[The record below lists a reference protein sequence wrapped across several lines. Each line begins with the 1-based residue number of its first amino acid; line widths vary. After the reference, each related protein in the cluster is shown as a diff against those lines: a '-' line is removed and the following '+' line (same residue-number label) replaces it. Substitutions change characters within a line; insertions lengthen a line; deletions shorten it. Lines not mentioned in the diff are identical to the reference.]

1 MHQHQHDDHDHDHD
15 TPPANPPPGSPS
27 SEHSHH
33 LTFDSLMPNSSQTP
47 APTSHDVTHSDV
59 DITREPQVTNIEPVS
74 QTALQKV
81 LTMCPPSP
89 KSSESLLPFSFMQ
102 SVHIPALS
110 TSPSSQHAGKQVDLA
125 QVLADSLAMYTD
137 KIANKDTRDV
147 TPDMLQVSNFIPR
160 QSQPVYDVD
169 EAVDGLAPFSH
180 NSKTETSE
188 YFLQADEEEED
199 EDEDAVCHITSV
211 MHRSAIKELQCAI
224 NSLTPG
230 SGLFLNHYLFT
241 EETMV

>member
-1 MHQHQHDDHDHDHD
+1 
-15 TPPANPPPGSPS
+15 
-27 SEHSHH
+27 
-33 LTFDSLMPNSSQTP
+33 
-47 APTSHDVTHSDV
+47 
-59 DITREPQVTNIEPVS
+59 
-74 QTALQKV
+74 
-81 LTMCPPSP
+81 
-89 KSSESLLPFSFMQ
+89 MQ

-224 NSLTPG
+224 NSLTL
-230 SGLFLNHYLFT
+230 GLCCIQHRCVWSLRATVTVNQFIFKQHWLLQPDIRNWYHVILG
-241 EETMV
+241 